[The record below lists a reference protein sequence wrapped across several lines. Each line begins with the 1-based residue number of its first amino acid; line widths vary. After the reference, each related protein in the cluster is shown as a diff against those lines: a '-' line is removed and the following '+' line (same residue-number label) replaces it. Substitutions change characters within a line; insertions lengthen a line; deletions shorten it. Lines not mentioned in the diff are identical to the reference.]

1 VNSDKGVLVQK
12 NKLQL
17 SSIYDWFIADFGTQE
32 QLIEHLNQ
40 YRTQPLS
47 NVKNIDYEYDWA
59 LNQAK

>member
-1 VNSDKGVLVQK
+1 MQK

-40 YRTQPLS
+40 YRTQPLT